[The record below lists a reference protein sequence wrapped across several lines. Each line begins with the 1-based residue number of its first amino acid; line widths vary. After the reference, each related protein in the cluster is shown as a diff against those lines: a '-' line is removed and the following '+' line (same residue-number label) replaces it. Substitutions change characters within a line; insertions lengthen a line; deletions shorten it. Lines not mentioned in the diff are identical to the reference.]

1 MQVDAVSAVAG
12 DRNGDTGID
21 PVREGDRAGA
31 GIVETTHREGDIG
44 RLGIVDHVVGGVIDA
59 ERCHLGL
66 VGVERDGVADA
77 PALLP
82 TASVKL
88 SDEVIWP
95 SLSECRLTL

>member
-12 DRNGDTGID
+12 DRDGDTGID

-59 ERCHLGL
+59 ERRHLGL
-66 VGVERDGVADA
+66 VGVERDGVADRA
-77 PALLP
+77 GVVAL
-82 TASVKL
+82 SVGETQRRGDL
-88 SDEVIWP
+88 AVMER
-95 SLSECRLTL
+95 CRLTL

>member
-31 GIVETTHREGDIG
+31 GIVETTYREGDIG

-66 VGVERDGVADA
+66 VGVERDGVADRA
-77 PALLP
+77 GACCPQ
-82 TASVKL
+82 
-88 SDEVIWP
+88 
-95 SLSECRLTL
+95 RR